1 MFHIIGQLI
10 VGLIIGVMARFLFHM
25 IEGKA
30 QIEGGPIGWLITAG
44 IGIAGAFVG
53 SLIGRMIWKEQGYTA
68 GWILSIVTAVI
79 LMTLARFI
87 FHIL

>member
-10 VGLIIGVMARFLFHM
+10 VGLIIGVLARLLFHM

-44 IGIAGAFVG
+44 IGIAGSFIG
-53 SLIGRMIWKEQGYTA
+53 SVLGRMIWKDQNYKA
-68 GWILSIVTAVI
+68 GWILSIITAVI
-79 LMTLARFI
+79 LMTLARFL
-87 FHIL
+87 FHLL